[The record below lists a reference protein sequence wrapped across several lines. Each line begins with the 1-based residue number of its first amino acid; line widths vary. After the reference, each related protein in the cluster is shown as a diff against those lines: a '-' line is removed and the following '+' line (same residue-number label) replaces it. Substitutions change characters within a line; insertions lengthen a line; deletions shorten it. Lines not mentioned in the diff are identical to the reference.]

1 MIIVSPSLLS
11 ADFGKLNE
19 ELTVV
24 SESNAEWIHLDIMDG
39 VFVPNISFGIPVIAS
54 IRKSSSLFF
63 DVHLMI
69 EDPIKYIEAFVKAGA
84 DAITFHLES
93 NSDPIATIDKIHSL
107 GKKAGIS
114 IKPATPIEEIFPLLD
129 KLDLVL
135 IMSVEPG
142 FGGQSF
148 IPSALDKIRILRE
161 KSPNIDISV
170 DGGINNETGKLCT
183 DAGADILVAGSY
195 FFGAEDKKNV
205 VDTLRGC

>member
-69 EDPIKYIEAFVKAGA
+69 EDPIKYIEAFAKAGA

-161 KSPNIDISV
+161 KSPKIDISV

-183 DAGADILVAGSY
+183 DAGANILVAGSY

>member
-69 EDPIKYIEAFVKAGA
+69 EDPIKYIEAFAKAGA

-183 DAGADILVAGSY
+183 DAGANILVAGSY